1 VGEAKEPRKKSLAP
15 SSRPRIRIRAA
26 STSSRLSLMCLR
38 DYYSV
43 AAFFTIPEAAEHTS
57 GLSDGGKL
65 GDEVS
70 E

>member
-1 VGEAKEPRKKSLAP
+1 
-15 SSRPRIRIRAA
+15 
-26 STSSRLSLMCLR
+26 MCLR

-43 AAFFTIPEAAEHTS
+43 AAFLTIPEAAEHTS